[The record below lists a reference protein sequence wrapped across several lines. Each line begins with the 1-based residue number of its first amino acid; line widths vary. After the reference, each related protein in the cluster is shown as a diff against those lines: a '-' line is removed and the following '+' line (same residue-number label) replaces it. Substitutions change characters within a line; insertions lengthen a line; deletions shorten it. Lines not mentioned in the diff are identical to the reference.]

1 MGERR
6 SGRFSVAV
14 TETEE
19 CSMPDVAS
27 RLPCLIAILALA
39 AVNAVASAAGPRM
52 YVASSGADGNPCTT
66 SAPCRTLQYA
76 VSSVDPGGDV
86 IIVDSAGYGPVA
98 ITKSVSI
105 IAPRGLY
112 AGISVTSGIGIDVGA
127 PGIKVLLEGLT
138 INGVGTGT
146 TGIRFAAGSQLEI
159 VRCAVSGMTA
169 AGLVATAAG
178 AKVHVADTTFDSDV
192 VGASFAGVT
201 ATLER
206 VTAGHNSYIAPT
218 LKVGIQIGAQARVAL
233 RNSSIAHNYDGI
245 VVDNAA
251 GSTTTLTVDSTL
263 IVDNHQGVHVTASG
277 AGSMALVDIIRSTIS
292 GYIWYGVVVD
302 ATAPAVAAVTL
313 SANDISRHIYAG
325 VSAKNSGALVLA
337 TGNTLSRNGTT
348 GLEQSAGAVL
358 QSLGNNTIEPAAG
371 ATVGTISTVS
381 GY

>member
-1 MGERR
+1 
-6 SGRFSVAV
+6 
-14 TETEE
+14 
-19 CSMPDVAS
+19 
-27 RLPCLIAILALA
+27 
-39 AVNAVASAAGPRM
+39 
-52 YVASSGADGNPCTT
+52 
-66 SAPCRTLQYA
+66 
-76 VSSVDPGGDV
+76 
-86 IIVDSAGYGPVA
+86 
-98 ITKSVSI
+98 
-105 IAPRGLY
+105 
-112 AGISVTSGIGIDVGA
+112 
-127 PGIKVLLEGLT
+127 
-138 INGVGTGT
+138 
-146 TGIRFAAGSQLEI
+146 
-159 VRCAVSGMTA
+159 MTA

-263 IVDNHQGVHVTASG
+263 IVDNYQGVHVTASG
-277 AGSMALVDIIRSTIS
+277 AGSMALVDIIRSAIS

-371 ATVGTISTVS
+371 ATVGTITHGQRLLRRNDGHGEIDEPGRTPGPFERAPTPWLPRRSLAHFCWRRRPPPRLRSASSWRRTASTPILAAVS
-381 GY
+381 FPVVLSRLRSRWSRRTAK